1 MAWIL
6 ESNRIPTEVDNSVSS
21 TGHSPNSYACSNTN
35 DKVFLLSYEE
45 ATTYY
50 ANNTERT
57 AQGTDYAK
65 CQGLQ
70 VCNGNGDWWLRSPH
84 YKYAYTHYVVNYDGD
99 IDFYRINRTFLGVRP
114 ACWINL

>member
-1 MAWIL
+1 M
-6 ESNRIPTEVDNSVSS
+6 
-21 TGHSPNSYACSNTN
+21 
-35 DKVFLLSYEE
+35 FLLSYEE

-70 VCNGNGDWWLRSPH
+70 GDNVNSPWWWLRSPH
-84 YKYAYTHYVVNYDGD
+84 YKYGYTHYVVNYDGD
-99 IDFYRINRTFLGVRP
+99 IDTNTINRTFLGVRP